1 MAHILVVDDDDIL
14 AENAARILIDA
25 GHACG
30 WVSDAKSA
38 FEVLGKRRPDLVLLD
53 QNMPGESGNSLLR
66 RLRNSPRFYDLPIA
80 MLTAVTGLKEEQI
93 ALYNGAQD
101 YIRKPFSEK
110 MLVFRVNQILKSRAE
125 RGKHRTL
132 DEEVG
137 IHRSASDTDRMSSVL
152 QRLL

>member
-30 WVSDAKSA
+30 WVSNAKEA
-38 FEVLGKRRPDLVLLD
+38 MTAITRRRPDLMLLD
-53 QNMPGESGNSLLR
+53 QNMPGENGSTLLR

-80 MLTAVTGLKEEQI
+80 MLTAVTGLKEEQV
-93 ALYNGAQD
+93 AYYNGAQD

-110 MLVFRVNQILKSRAE
+110 MLIFRVNQILKAREGRPRHTS
-125 RGKHRTL
+125 L
-132 DEEVG
+132 DEVVNGSQSEPP
-137 IHRSASDTDRMSSVL
+137 RMTDGMAM
-152 QRLL
+152 RLL

>member
-66 RLRNSPRFYDLPIA
+66 RLRGSPRFYDLPIA
-80 MLTAVTGLKEEQI
+80 MLTAVTGLKEEQV
-93 ALYNGAQD
+93 AYYNGAQD

-110 MLVFRVNQILKSRAE
+110 MLVFRVNQILKARAG
-125 RGKHRTL
+125 RPRHMTL
-132 DEEVG
+132 EEEV
-137 IHRSASDTDRMSSVL
+137 RQQLEPEKASGMDGVL
-152 QRLL
+152 QRML